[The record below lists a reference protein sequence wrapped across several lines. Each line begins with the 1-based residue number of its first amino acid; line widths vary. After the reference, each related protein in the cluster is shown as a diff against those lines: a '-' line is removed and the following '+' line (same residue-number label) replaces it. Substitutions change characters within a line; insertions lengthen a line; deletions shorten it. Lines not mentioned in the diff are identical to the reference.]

1 MRVQLDAALFE
12 GQNIQH
18 LNLISLISICDR
30 MGHWIMLEPA
40 TRRRWCE
47 RHGELGAAL
56 EVLLKSHATRY
67 TNMSD
72 DSKLISVVPAERAS
86 LTVAK
91 LSLSE
96 ALDFFLC
103 PLEVL
108 LENERG
114 DWSFLYRLAST
125 NQRCQIDMARAN
137 RQLILRH
144 AGGLPDL
151 IKILA
156 AFSANESLI
165 YRRCRTWVMF
175 DRDAD
180 SKGDR
185 TQPSE
190 DARKALER
198 CEQAEQLGGMWPLSY
213 KMLKRRH
220 IESYLPSAVLQSRY
234 LREPQK
240 ASAAALAEIRSS
252 HTSCADSMDM
262 KSGLLRE
269 LSDGHK
275 KKVSGR
281 TQSHEAPKRQEALS
295 ELPDDAWPMPFDA
308 LSPELR
314 ADLIN
319 GFGKDCADL
328 FADDS
333 LDDELF
339 REEYARDGESA
350 ETFIN
355 SILDML

>member
-12 GQNIQH
+12 DTDIEH
-18 LNLISLISICDR
+18 LNLISLIALCDR
-30 MGHWIMLEPA
+30 MGHWIMLEPTA
-40 TRRRWCE
+40 RRQWCE

-56 EVLLKSHATRY
+56 EALLESHATRY
-67 TNMSD
+67 TNMSG
-72 DSKLISVVPAERAS
+72 DSKLVKVVPVELAS
-86 LTVAK
+86 LTEAK

-96 ALDFFLC
+96 ALDFFLY

-125 NQRCQIDMARAN
+125 NQRAQIDRARAS

-156 AFSANESLI
+156 AFSADENLI

-198 CEQAEQLGGMWPLSY
+198 CEQAAQLCGMWPLSY

-240 ASAAALAEIRSS
+240 ASATALAKVRSS
-252 HTSCADSMDM
+252 CKSCADSMDM

-269 LSDGHK
+269 LSDEHK

-281 TQSHEAPKRQEALS
+281 TQSHEALKRQDALS

-328 FADDS
+328 FADGS

-339 REEYARDGESA
+339 RAEYAQDEESA
-350 ETFIN
+350 EAFIN

>member
-12 GQNIQH
+12 GPDIEH
-18 LNLISLISICDR
+18 LNLISLIALCTR
-30 MGHWIMLEPA
+30 MGHWIMLEPTA
-40 TRRRWCE
+40 RRQWCE
-47 RHGELGAAL
+47 RHGELGDVL
-56 EVLLKSHATRY
+56 EELLKSHMAESAS
-67 TNMSD
+67 MSAH
-72 DSKLISVVPAERAS
+72 SKLIEVVPAERAS
-86 LTVAK
+86 LTDAK
-91 LSLSE
+91 LSLRE
-96 ALDFFLC
+96 ALDFFLY

-114 DWSFLYRLAST
+114 DWGFLCRLASAH
-125 NQRCQIDMARAN
+125 QRSTLDTARAR
-137 RQLILRH
+137 RQLLLRH
-144 AGGLPDL
+144 AGGLPEL
-151 IKILA
+151 IKILGA
-156 AFSANESLI
+156 LSADESLI

-180 SKGDR
+180 SRGDR
-185 TQPSE
+185 TQPSKE
-190 DARKALER
+190 ARDALEK
-198 CEQAEQLGGMWPLSY
+198 CEKADQLDGMWPFSY
-213 KMLKRRH
+213 RMLQRRH